1 MSFRPGDRVRFPAGR
16 TGTVLSE
23 PKQYDRA
30 RGDRFSGPGVEVRL
44 DPMYGSSVVV
54 DQTHLLTHL
63 DGPEVV
69 VLVEFIDEVALKR
82 MLSEDSLREAESV
95 NSAARRLEKQI
106 MRVVGRAAALD
117 PAFCTIGSRVTVEQA
132 EQVLEAHG
140 EQTWIPPRLLEK
152 LRGMRVNILVEEPA
166 QPE

>member
-1 MSFRPGDRVRFPAGR
+1 
-16 TGTVLSE
+16 
-23 PKQYDRA
+23 
-30 RGDRFSGPGVEVRL
+30 
-44 DPMYGSSVVV
+44 
-54 DQTHLLTHL
+54 
-63 DGPEVV
+63 
-69 VLVEFIDEVALKR
+69 

-106 MRVVGRAAALD
+106 MRVVERAAALD
-117 PAFCTIGSRVTVEQA
+117 PVFCTIGSRVTVEQA